1 MKLLKYIFGIL
12 FISGMISSC
21 TDDDYTMLSGSEQA
35 PTVSVTGDTT
45 QVLLSENASLE
56 ALAFSWNETTLNVNT
71 PVTYILEAAL
81 GGTNFAAPATLQNST
96 ETSFSMTVGQLN
108 SRAVTFGIL
117 PETQGTIDFRVI
129 ARIGTTDNHDL
140 ISETV
145 SITVTPYTDVLDLS
159 TPWGVVGSATPNGW
173 NGPDVPFW
181 KQQGSENNGI
191 IVAYAT
197 LTDGEIKFRMNNS
210 WDAPNINYGGNSSTS
225 GSLVQDGPNIPV
237 TAGKYKITIDL
248 NALTYSIETWSLGIV
263 GSATP
268 NGWDGPDVEMVFD
281 SSSDQFRAI
290 VALAEGEMKFRLNN
304 DWGTNWGDTGNDGV
318 LDLGGDN
325 IMVTAGKYV
334 VTVNMNDMTYEL
346 ESIPNIW
353 GLVGSATPNGWDGPD
368 VPLNIDYSSEYASGQ
383 GIWYINGVQLV
394 AGEIKFR
401 ADNDWGLNYGDDGA
415 DGTLEN
421 GGANIVIAADGNYDV
436 VFDLSTNTYSITPSE

>member
-1 MKLLKYIFGIL
+1 MKLFKYILSLCVLTGVL
-12 FISGMISSC
+12 YSC
-21 TDDDYTMLSGSEQA
+21 SDDDYTQLDGSAQA
-35 PTVSVTGDTT
+35 PTLTVAGETT
-45 QVLLSENASLE
+45 QVLLSENADME
-56 ALAFSWNETTLNVNT
+56 AVTFNWNEVVFNVDVA
-71 PVTYILEAAL
+71 PVSYILEIAA
-81 GGTNFAAPATLQNST
+81 GGTDFAAPTVLQNSGD
-96 ETSFSMTVGQLN
+96 TSFTMTIGQLN
-108 SRAVTFGIL
+108 ARALTAGIL
-117 PETQGTIDFRVI
+117 PETQGTLDFRVI
-129 ARIGTTDNHDL
+129 TRIGESTHSDL
-140 ISETV
+140 V
-145 SITVTPYTDVLDLS
+145 SQTITLTVTPYTDEIDIS
-159 TPWGVVGSATPNGW
+159 TTWGIVGSATPNGW
-173 NGPDVPFW
+173 DGPDIPFW
-181 KQQGSENNGI
+181 QTGEDNVF
-191 IVAYAT
+191 VAYAD
-197 LTDGEIKFRMNNS
+197 LIDGEIKFRENND
-210 WDAPNINYGGNSSTS
+210 WVNNYGGS
-225 GSLVQDGPNIPV
+225 GGNLVAGGDNIVV

-268 NGWDGPDVEMVFD
+268 NGWDGPDVELVFD

-421 GGANIVIAADGNYDV
+421 GGANIVIATDGNYDV